1 MAVGAKKRDV
11 DGENKVE
18 RRSLRDD
25 ESEAAERRRRSTRQE
40 STGAANARWR
50 YRAWTN
56 SERFRAQ
63 IAKESEKTWVE
74 SGVVGEGGGRR
85 LVVVED
91 LKWMSPTG
99 KTKKLSL
106 DWRSC

>member
-25 ESEAAERRRRSTRQE
+25 EESEAAERRRKSTRWE

-74 SGVVGEGGGRR
+74 SGVVGEGGGREIGR
-85 LVVVED
+85 RGGFEVDESNWED
-91 LKWMSPTG
+91 E
-99 KTKKLSL
+99 
-106 DWRSC
+106 RS